1 MSGSSMGGWT
11 TLYYLITYPPVAPG
25 EASKISESVAREE
38 AKVAAANAQN
48 GGAKHGSASVVKPD
62 PQHEY
67 RPKVAGAFVLCPLVE
82 GESARARPA
91 RQSSADILCSNQSRQ
106 TPARMPSSKPLPRV
120 S

>member
-38 AKVAAANAQN
+38 AKVAAANEQN
-48 GGAKHGSASVVKPD
+48 GSASGHSASGSLVKPD

-82 GESARARPA
+82 GERRNKK
-91 RQSSADILCSNQSRQ
+91 RLLKCSADN
-106 TPARMPSSKPLPRV
+106 
-120 S
+120 